1 MAKAVAKNIRMSPR
15 KLRRV
20 VNEIRG
26 KDTNS
31 AKVLL
36 KFMPYAAA
44 RVVEKVLKS
53 AVSNAS
59 QNEKLNPDLLKVT
72 KAYVDQST
80 TLKRWRAMSRGR
92 GFPILKKTSH
102 VTLEV
107 SEDQNISE
115 LRQFTPKA
123 KAHKHHVEHKH
134 DHKHDHGHDHSHDH
148 DHDKEHKKKK
158 TLKTDSQFE
167 ETEKQKTKK
176 QEAEKQE
183 KQETKKHKIKETKKK
198 GKEE

>member
-1 MAKAVAKNIRMSPR
+1 MAKAIAKHIRMSPR

-26 KDTNS
+26 KDANS
-31 AKVLL
+31 ARTLL

-59 QNEKLNPDLLKVT
+59 QNEKLNPDFLKVT

-107 SEDQNISE
+107 LEDESIQE
-115 LRQFTPKA
+115 LKQFAPKI
-123 KAHKHHVEHKH
+123 KSHIHKGEHTHDHEHDHEHDH
-134 DHKHDHGHDHSHDH
+134 DHKHDH
-148 DHDKEHKKKK
+148 DKENKSSKKSSKVDSQAKEKASKKKAENK
-158 TLKTDSQFE
+158 K
-167 ETEKQKTKK
+167 EK
-176 QEAEKQE
+176 
-183 KQETKKHKIKETKKK
+183 KETMKKK
-198 GKEE
+198 EKEE

>member
-1 MAKAVAKNIRMSPR
+1 MARAVAKYVRMSPR

-53 AVSNAS
+53 AVANAS
-59 QNEKLNPDLLKVT
+59 QNEKLNPEFLKVT

-107 SEDQNISE
+107 LEDKDIE
-115 LRQFTPKA
+115 GLKQFTPKT
-123 KAHKHHVEHKH
+123 KPHEHHAGHKH
-134 DHKHDHGHDHSHDH
+134 DHDHDHSHDH
-148 DHDKEHKKKK
+148 GHEKDHKPKKKS
-158 TLKTDSQFE
+158 LKADSHVG

-176 QEAEKQE
+176 QTVKKQETEKQE
-183 KQETKKHKIKETKKK
+183 IKKHKTKEIKKK
-198 GKEE
+198 EKEE